1 MLLLDLPNELLLHLA
16 ESLELERDISAL
28 ARTNG
33 RLHNLLS
40 GYLYENNV
48 KHHGSSAL
56 IWAAYHGRIGT
67 AQRLLDKGADVNV
80 QVCPAIG
87 YTRYPTRCPNLSY
100 ESAQTTYEGRTPLLW
115 AAEKGHEALVK
126 LLLQNGVD
134 VNVMDQNE
142 QTALQLAVDAGHRE
156 VARMLVA
163 NGADMNAS
171 DNADWP
177 AVGLGH
183 QWREEL
189 VEVRISAGLGRPSP
203 PPPTHSK
210 CMVM

>member
-33 RLHNLLS
+33 RLHHLLT

-87 YTRYPTRCPNLSY
+87 YTTYSDLSY
-100 ESAQTTYEGRTPLLW
+100 ESSQTTYEGRTPLLW

-126 LLLQNGVD
+126 LLLQNGAD
-134 VNVMDQNE
+134 VNMMDQNG
-142 QTALQLAVDAGHRE
+142 QTTLQLAVDAQHRE

-163 NGADMNAS
+163 NGADMNER
-171 DNADWP
+171 DFADWP

-183 QWREEL
+183 PWREEL
-189 VEVRISAGLGRPSP
+189 VEVRISAGLGRPP
-203 PPPTHSK
+203 PPRRHNR
-210 CMVM
+210 CVVM